1 VVNPEC
7 AKRLPMVTPRP
18 EIPRCIARFEDQG
31 VNKSGPSLAGFVVI
45 NDRDRDLRINGVMK
59 NLQVTLSRRLADR
72 DSVGMA
78 LGTSPPNFA
87 EYLINITS
95 TRVGR
100 VSSQILEAGYQR

>member
-1 VVNPEC
+1 
-7 AKRLPMVTPRP
+7 
-18 EIPRCIARFEDQG
+18 
-31 VNKSGPSLAGFVVI
+31 
-45 NDRDRDLRINGVMK
+45 MK

-72 DSVGMA
+72 DPVGMA